1 MGFCCWSL
9 SETLEI
15 SFMVVLGE
23 LLDFKSWLTFYKF
36 SANEPFFIGLKIMF
50 YRKEN
55 NISEKST

>member
-1 MGFCCWSL
+1 M
-9 SETLEI
+9 
-15 SFMVVLGE
+15 VLGE

-55 NISEKST
+55 NISKKST